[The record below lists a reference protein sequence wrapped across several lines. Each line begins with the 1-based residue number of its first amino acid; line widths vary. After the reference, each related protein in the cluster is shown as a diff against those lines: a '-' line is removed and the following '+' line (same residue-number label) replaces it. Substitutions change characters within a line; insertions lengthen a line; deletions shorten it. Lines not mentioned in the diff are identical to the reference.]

1 MATVKAKASKFYL
14 TDRASKLFIH
24 FKDSRNMGRSTN
36 KTAKTA
42 KTNKITE
49 TNQKPM
55 QPEQQF
61 KRSFTPL
68 TSKKDGSARL
78 TFAGY
83 QHDLSDKNENPY
95 LRIVFTAMDVTRKN
109 PANIAILSSYR
120 YSETNLLG
128 RFLKQLGWEA
138 PEDVETIL
146 DEEDEFGYA
155 IETDLSSIYEFMDSI
170 KGLVFKGELTKQ
182 ENNLYR
188 LEVETLQPLLGKDGK
203 QLSDYDPSEGLHHD
217 QISVD
222 MHAEGGDN

>member
-1 MATVKAKASKFYL
+1 MARTS
-14 TDRASKLFIH
+14 
-24 FKDSRNMGRSTN
+24 N
-36 KTAKTA
+36 KTAKT
-42 KTNKITE
+42 TN
-49 TNQKPM
+49 NQNKKSM

-68 TSKKDGSARL
+68 TSKKDGMARL

-83 QHDLSDKNENPY
+83 VHDMSKQSENPY

-138 PEDVETIL
+138 PEDVETVL
-146 DEEDEFGYA
+146 DEDDEFGYA
-155 IETDLSSIYEFMDSI
+155 IETDLSSIYNFMDSM
-170 KGLVFKGELTKQ
+170 KGLVFKGRLTK
-182 ENNLYR
+182 EDNNLYR
-188 LEVETLQPLLGKDGK
+188 LEVETLQPLLAKNGE
-203 QLSDYDPSEGLHHD
+203 QLTDYDSSEGLSHN

-222 MHAEGGDN
+222 IDAEGGDN

>member
-1 MATVKAKASKFYL
+1 MTRTTK
-14 TDRASKLFIH
+14 
-24 FKDSRNMGRSTN
+24 

-42 KTNKITE
+42 KTANTQTKR
-49 TNQKPM
+49 PM

-68 TSKKDGSARL
+68 TSKKDGTARL

-83 QHDLSDKNENPY
+83 THSLTEKDEKPY
-95 LRIVFTAMDVTRKN
+95 LRIVFSAMDVTRKN

-128 RFLKQLGWEA
+128 RFLTQLGWNK
-138 PEDVETIL
+138 PEDVETVL
-146 DEEDEFGYA
+146 DADDEFGYT
-155 IETDLSSIYEFMDSI
+155 IDTDLTSIYEFMDSI

-188 LEVETLQPLLGKDGK
+188 LEVETLEPLKSKDGN
-203 QLSDYDPSEGLHHD
+203 QLSDYDPSEGLSHE

-222 MHAEGGDN
+222 MDAEGGDN